1 MADEGDRAQQYRA
14 RAAELRAVASWM
26 KDPEALM
33 QMLATA
39 LEYERMADTVEKL
52 SAAKS
57 GDSDDKMPPTSH

>member
-26 KDPEALM
+26 KDPDALM

-52 SAAKS
+52 SAARL
-57 GDSDDKMPPTSH
+57 GDDDKMPPTSH